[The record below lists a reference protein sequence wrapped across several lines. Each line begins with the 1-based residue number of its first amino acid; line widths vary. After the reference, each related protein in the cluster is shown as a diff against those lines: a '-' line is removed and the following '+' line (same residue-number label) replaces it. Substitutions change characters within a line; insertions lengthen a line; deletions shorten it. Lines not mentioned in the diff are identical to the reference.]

1 MRISELAEVSGVP
14 VPTIKFYLRE
24 GLLPG
29 GTPRTPRLTEYDE
42 RHVRRLGLLRLL
54 REVADIPIEG
64 LRRLVAATEGP
75 ALSVHELFATAAD
88 AVAPAAPPAAD
99 PEVRAATRQL
109 VDGIVEQAG
118 WTNVRTSSP
127 DRENLAATLELIA
140 AFDTHP
146 RDPAELAPYVR
157 WADEIARYE
166 LGHLRDD
173 QDRLGLLEE
182 MIVGQVVFGHV
193 LAILRRL
200 AEEHYSLDR
209 FAQDHRA

>member
-1 MRISELAEVSGVP
+1 MRTGPDMRISELAEVSGVP

-99 PEVRAATRQL
+99 PDANLPVRR
-109 VDGIVEQAG
+109 
-118 WTNVRTSSP
+118 
-127 DRENLAATLELIA
+127 
-140 AFDTHP
+140 
-146 RDPAELAPYVR
+146 
-157 WADEIARYE
+157 
-166 LGHLRDD
+166 
-173 QDRLGLLEE
+173 
-182 MIVGQVVFGHV
+182 V
-193 LAILRRL
+193 LCVTVSHAL
-200 AEEHYSLDR
+200 
-209 FAQDHRA
+209 